1 MRPPRGGTVTRL
13 GAAAMALLALLV
25 AGCRTAAGTDAVS
38 PPTADRTG
46 AAPAQTAPGVG
57 DSGDPAAVGKP
68 APDFAVTDIDGVS
81 HSLKDYKGR
90 VVAIEFWATYC
101 KDCTKRLREYESIYQ
116 ANKRNGV
123 DFLALASDTDDTVIK
138 GWREVN
144 AVTIPLA
151 RMDERT
157 RVAFFGPA
165 QFVTIPQTRIADCQG
180 IIRYVLGPDS
190 TSAEVESAIKT
201 LLAEMK

>member
-1 MRPPRGGTVTRL
+1 MRPPRTRAVTRL

-25 AGCRTAAGTDAVS
+25 AGCRTPAGTEAV
-38 PPTADRTG
+38 PPPAADQTG
-46 AAPAQTAPGVG
+46 PAPAQTAPGVG
-57 DSGDPAAVGKP
+57 DSGDPAAIGQP

-81 HSLKDYKGR
+81 HSLKDYRGR

-101 KDCTKRLREYESIYQ
+101 KDCTQRLREYESIYQ

-123 DFLALASDTDDTVIK
+123 DFLALSSDTGEAMIK

-151 RMDERT
+151 RMDDKT
-157 RVAFFGPA
+157 RAAFFGSEP
-165 QFVTIPQTRIADCQG
+165 FVTIPQTRIADSQG
-180 IIRYVLGPDS
+180 TIRYIFGPDS
-190 TSAEVESAIKT
+190 KSADVEGAIKR
-201 LLAEMK
+201 LLAERK